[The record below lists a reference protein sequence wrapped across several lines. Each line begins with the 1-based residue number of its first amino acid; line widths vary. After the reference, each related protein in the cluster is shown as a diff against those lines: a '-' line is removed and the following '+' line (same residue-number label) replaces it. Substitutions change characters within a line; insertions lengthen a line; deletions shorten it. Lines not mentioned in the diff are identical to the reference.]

1 VAKLNFH
8 ERNDAELVQLGDSEL
23 VAYILEARRSGRNEA
38 AVLAAKVLAF
48 RYEPRIRA
56 FVRTRLGSK
65 GEVVTDEVAGRTFS
79 DAIASIANFEGESVP
94 EFGGWIFR
102 IAKNRIVDYH
112 RKGRVDQ
119 TPLDVRNEDGEWR
132 ERDIETGD
140 PTEVVDRGDVINQA
154 LGELSER
161 HRAVVIRVRFHR
173 DSHKETAEYV
183 NRHFAD
189 QTDDPMTEQNVSQ
202 INSRFGKRLK
212 ELRDEAED
220 PPSGDQRDD

>member
-1 VAKLNFH
+1 MPSSPSSAT
-8 ERNDAELVQLGDSEL
+8 QEL
-23 VAYILEARRSGRNEA
+23 VAYILEARRSGRSEA
-38 AVLAAKVLAF
+38 AVLAAQMLAF

-65 GEVVTDEVAGRTFS
+65 GEIVTDEVAGRTFS

-119 TPLDVRNEDGEWR
+119 TPLEIRTEEGEWR

-154 LGELSER
+154 LGRAER
-161 HRAVVIRVRFHR
+161 ETPGRRHPGSVSPRLAQGSRRIRQPSFCG
-173 DSHKETAEYV
+173 
-183 NRHFAD
+183 
-189 QTDDPMTEQNVSQ
+189 QN
-202 INSRFGKRLK
+202 
-212 ELRDEAED
+212 
-220 PPSGDQRDD
+220 

>member
-1 VAKLNFH
+1 MNFR
-8 ERNDAELVQLGDSEL
+8 ERNDAELAQLDDGEL
-23 VAYILEARRSGRNEA
+23 VAYMLEARRSGRSEA
-38 AVLAAKVLAF
+38 ALLAAKMLAF

-65 GEVVTDEVAGRTFS
+65 GEIVTDEVAGRTFS

-119 TPLDVRNEDGEWR
+119 SPLDIRTEDGEWR
-132 ERDIETGD
+132 QRDIETGD
-140 PTEVVDRGDVINQA
+140 PTEVLDRADVINQA
-154 LGELSER
+154 LDELSER
-161 HRAVVIRVRFHR
+161 HRQVVIRVRFR
-173 DSHKETAEYV
+173 GDSHQEAAEYV
-183 NRHFAD
+183 NRHFGD
-189 QTDDPMTEQNVSQ
+189 ETDDPMTEQNVSQ

-212 ELRDEAED
+212 ELRREAED
-220 PPSGDQRDD
+220 PPSPDQRDD